1 MKTTL
6 SSIFF
11 CLIIAT
17 LAGCAAGGG
26 MTTPDKRSAPAQ
38 AYYNEGLTQE
48 QAGQVVEATRMY
60 KLALTLMPKDTEIA
74 EALKRMETERKR
86 MAEERYQKGEQAYA
100 SGRFQDSK
108 VAYLSAL
115 RLWPEHAGA
124 LERLLS
130 REKITATQQG
140 KHVVQKGE
148 TLAIIAKK
156 YYGDYKKFRLIA
168 QYNKIEDA
176 TQIEIGQTL
185 MIPESGTGSMPA
197 AGSSMAA
204 GENQAMAST
213 AEETSVEDDQRL
225 AATAEETIS
234 QAVEIQVA
242 NYRDLGKDMLREGD
256 YGAAIVEFRKVLNV
270 IPDDQEAQQDLS
282 VAHNAYARQLWDRQ
296 EIDQAREQ
304 FEICLTFRD
313 DCQACRKTVKD
324 CENAYKERLY
334 NRGIA
339 FFQDEKPE
347 AALTEWEILQALDPG
362 YRNVKDYIQ
371 KAKKISEQ
379 LGKLKQGQ
387 STP

>member
-6 SSIFF
+6 SCIFF
-11 CLIIAT
+11 GLIIAA
-17 LAGCAAGGG
+17 LAGCATGGG
-26 MTTPDKRSAPAQ
+26 MATSADRSAPAQ
-38 AYYNEGLTQE
+38 AYYDEGLAQE
-48 QAGQVVEATRMY
+48 QAGYVVEATRMY
-60 KLALTLMPKDTEIA
+60 KLALTLTPQDSEITIALARVEA
-74 EALKRMETERKR
+74 ERQR

-100 SGRFQDSK
+100 RGKFQDSK
-108 VAYLSAL
+108 IAYLAAL

-124 LERLLS
+124 LDRLLS
-130 REKITATQQG
+130 REKITATHHG
-140 KHVVQKGE
+140 KHIVQKGE

-156 YYGDYKKFRLIA
+156 YYGDYRKFRVIA
-168 QYNKIEDA
+168 QYNRIDDA
-176 TQIEIGQTL
+176 TQIEIGQEI
-185 MIPESGTGSMPA
+185 MIPESAMGSMPTAGGDTTAKDNQRPA
-197 AGSSMAA
+197 AMD
-204 GENQAMAST
+204 T
-213 AEETSVEDDQRL
+213 TIEDDQRL

-242 NYRDLGKDMLREGD
+242 NYRDSGKDMLHERD
-256 YGAAIVEFRKVLNV
+256 YAAAIVEFQKVLNV
-270 IPDDQEAQQDLS
+270 IPDDQEARQDLS
-282 VAHNAYARQLWDRQ
+282 AAHNAYARQLWDRQ
-296 EIDQAREQ
+296 EIDPAREQ
-304 FEICLTFRD
+304 FEACFAFRD
-313 DCQACRKTVKD
+313 DCPACRKTVVD

-362 YRNVKDYIQ
+362 YRNVAEYIQ

>member
-6 SSIFF
+6 SSILLG
-11 CLIIAT
+11 LIIAT

-26 MTTPDKRSAPAQ
+26 LTTPDKRSAPAQ

-48 QAGQVVEATRMY
+48 QAGHVVEATRMY

-74 EALKRMETERKR
+74 AALKRVETERKR
-86 MAEERYQKGEQAYA
+86 MAEERFQKGEQAYA
-100 SGRFQDSK
+100 RGKFQDSK
-108 VAYLSAL
+108 IAYLSAL

-124 LERLLS
+124 LDRLLS
-130 REKITATQQG
+130 REKITATHHG
-140 KHVVQKGE
+140 KHIVQKGE

-168 QYNKIEDA
+168 QYNHIDDA
-176 TQIEIGQTL
+176 TQIEIGQEI
-185 MIPESGTGSMPA
+185 MIPESGTGSMPS

-204 GENQAMAST
+204 GDNQAMTPT
-213 AEETSVEDDQRL
+213 AEETGVEDDQHL
-225 AATAEETIS
+225 AETAEETIS

-242 NYRDLGKDMLREGD
+242 NYRDSGKDMLHQKD

-270 IPDDQEAQQDLS
+270 IPDDQEARQDLS
-282 VAHNAYARQLWDRQ
+282 LAHNAYARQLWDRQ

-304 FEICLTFRD
+304 FEACLALRD
-313 DCQACRKTVKD
+313 DCQSCRKTVVD
-324 CENAYKERLY
+324 CENGYKERLY

-347 AALTEWEILQALDPG
+347 AALSEWEIVQALDPG
-362 YRNVKDYIQ
+362 YRNVADYVH